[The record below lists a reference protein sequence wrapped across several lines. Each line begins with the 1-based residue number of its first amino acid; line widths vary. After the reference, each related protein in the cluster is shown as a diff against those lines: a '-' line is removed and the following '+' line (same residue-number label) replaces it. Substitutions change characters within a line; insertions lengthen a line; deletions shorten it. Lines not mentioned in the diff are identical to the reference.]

1 MIISNFILI
10 ALFISGIMCFVLVHY
25 IDRIKGLKALFLL
38 ITGLVLLISFLF
50 FDEVIVIND
59 ESNFTRNKYFSK
71 MGDFNFTFKN
81 GEVLNKSVENNLIVN
96 NTSDQ
101 LVVEQVEYGSIGNSN
116 SEENSKIIIPPFS
129 SINMEKPINYLFREP
144 PQTIRVKSGESKVK
158 YWLHK
163 ELIQSQE

>member
-1 MIISNFILI
+1 
-10 ALFISGIMCFVLVHY
+10 MCFVLVHY

-116 SEENSKIIIPPFS
+116 SEENPRL
-129 SINMEKPINYLFREP
+129 LFP
-144 PQTIRVKSGESKVK
+144 HFQA
-158 YWLHK
+158 
-163 ELIQSQE
+163 